1 MSEIARTGGA
11 PQTALAANEA
21 RLRKAAKQLE
31 GVFVEQLFKAMR
43 ATVPENGI
51 TDGGSGE
58 EMFTGMLDEHLATL
72 TPGEWRSDLSEA
84 LYRQMRSRLPGAA
97 DHAAPTQTSGK
108 VSK

>member
-11 PQTALAANEA
+11 AQAALAAEES
-21 RLRKAAKQLE
+21 RLRKATKQLE
-31 GVFVEQLFKAMR
+31 GIFVEQLFKAMR
-43 ATVPENGI
+43 ATVPQDGI

-58 EMFTGMLDEHLATL
+58 EMFTGMLDAHLAAL
-72 TPGEWRSDLSEA
+72 TPGEWRGDLSEA

-97 DHAAPTQTSGK
+97 ENPAPTQTSGK

>member
-1 MSEIARTGGA
+1 MSEIARTGGTA
-11 PQTALAANEA
+11 QTALAIKEA
-21 RLRKAAKQLE
+21 RLRKATKQLE

-43 ATVPENGI
+43 ATVPEDGI
-51 TDGGSGE
+51 MNGGSGE

-72 TPGEWRSDLSEA
+72 TPGEWKNDLSEA
-84 LYRQMRSRLPGAA
+84 LYRQMRSRLPGAT